1 MFKYILKR
9 ILIFIPTL
17 LMIALATFY
26 LSVSVP
32 GDPVEQMLTTNNDAG
47 SSANA
52 KASEEAYIAK
62 RKELGLDLPVFYFS
76 VSNQA
81 TPKDLYTIPK
91 KFHRQNLSNL
101 VDKYGNWTEID
112 TYYKQLQQFS
122 YQTADVVSDSSN
134 ADLLISIRENIQ
146 KLFIESD
153 DAVVLHAFDDI
164 NANINKDVALK
175 DKLQT
180 SAVKTENAYASI
192 KEQATPNKRLIP
204 AIHWYGTNNQF
215 HNWITNFIQGDF
227 GTSFQD
233 GRPVKSVIWG
243 AVRWTLILSFISI
256 VLTYLISIPLGITSA
271 ADKDNLKDQ
280 SISTS
285 LFVLYSLPNF
295 WVATLLI
302 LFFGG
307 GDFFDFYPANGIGQI
322 DDSMSLIEKIWTRTH
337 HLILP
342 IICFTYGSLAFLSR
356 QMRGAMINTL
366 SQDYIRTARAKGL
379 DEETVLWKHALKNSL
394 IPIITLFAN
403 VFPLLISGAVILEF
417 KFTIPGMGKTAYEA
431 LLARD
436 YPIVYTIVMFSA
448 ILTLVGYLVAD
459 ILYAVVDP
467 RIKFDKK

>member
-1 MFKYILKR
+1 MLKYIFKR

-17 LMIALATFY
+17 LVIALATFY

-32 GDPVEQMLTTNNDAG
+32 GDPVEQMLNTNNDAG

-52 KASEEAYIAK
+52 KASEQAYIDK

-76 VSNQA
+76 ISNQA
-81 TPKDLYTIPK
+81 TPKDLHKIPK
-91 KFHRQNLSNL
+91 KFHRQNISNL
-101 VDKYGNWTEID
+101 IEKYGNWDKIEK
-112 TYYKQLQQFS
+112 YYKQIHQLS
-122 YQTADVVSDSSN
+122 YQASDIVSDSTN
-134 ADLLISIRENIQ
+134 ADLLISTKDNIQ
-146 KLFIESD
+146 KLFLESD
-153 DAVVLHAFDDI
+153 DNIITHTFESLHQ
-164 NANINKDVALK
+164 NLNKNEILK
-175 DKLQT
+175 TKLGAIIQN
-180 SAVKTENAYASI
+180 TEHKYLAI
-192 KEQATPNKRLIP
+192 KKEATPNKRLIP
-204 AIHWYGTNNQF
+204 ALHWYGTKNQF
-215 HNWITNFIQGDF
+215 HQWITNFMTGNF

-233 GRPVKSVIWG
+233 GRPVKSVIWS

-256 VLTYLISIPLGITSA
+256 LLTYLIAIPLGIISA
-271 ADKDNLKDQ
+271 ANKDSLKDQ

-302 LFFGG
+302 MFLGG
-307 GDFFDFYPANGIGQI
+307 GDFLDIFPANGIGQI
-322 DDSMSLIEKIWTRTH
+322 DSSMSFLEKLWTRTH

-342 IICFTYGSLAFLSR
+342 VICFTYGSLAFLSR

-366 SQDYIRTARAKGL
+366 SQDYIRTAKAKGL
-379 DEETVLWKHALKNSL
+379 DNETVLWKHGLKNSL

-436 YPIVYTIVMFSA
+436 YPVVYTIVMFSA

-459 ILYAVVDP
+459 ILYAIVDP
-467 RIKFDKK
+467 RIKFDK